1 MCILNNSTVTKQW
14 TFMFGIPGIAF
25 QMTLSSPAYKYKKIA
40 FKKVVSF
47 YWRANGKEI
56 YCRTNKSLFW
66 ALFKAE
72 TLDMLILIIA

>member
-40 FKKVVSF
+40 FKKVFSF
-47 YWRANGKEI
+47 LLESKWKRNI
-56 YCRTNKSLFW
+56 LSNKQIPFLGFV
-66 ALFKAE
+66 
-72 TLDMLILIIA
+72 